1 MDDNATLAAMP
12 LYTNLD
18 RFARGL
24 AALGI
29 GPQDPIPPEMLY
41 IRKSKPKN
49 YPRFGVAQPQRAT

>member
-18 RFARGL
+18 RVGRGL

-29 GPQDPIPPEMLY
+29 GPKDPIPPKMLFALDLGCV
-41 IRKSKPKN
+41 RT
-49 YPRFGVAQPQRAT
+49 RRGG